1 MFNVTNCLLLSAVLF
16 VTGAY
21 GVLARRNLLV
31 VLMSVELML
40 NAVNLAF
47 LTFALQRGGEA
58 GHAGHVFVLLTIG
71 VAAAEVA
78 VGLAL
83 VIAVF
88 RARQT
93 TDARELKDLR
103 G

>member
-1 MFNVTNCLLLSAVLF
+1 MFTATNCLLLSGVLF
-16 VTGAY
+16 ATGAY

-40 NAVNLAF
+40 NAANLAF
-47 LTFALQRGGEA
+47 LVFARMHGGAA
-58 GHAGHVFVLLTIG
+58 GHTGHVFVLLTIG
-71 VAAAEVA
+71 AAAAEVA

-83 VIAVF
+83 LIAVF
-88 RARQT
+88 RIRRTMDAARLN
-93 TDARELKDLR
+93 DMK